1 MRRPAARAAALA
13 CLCCLAI
20 SSSLAEDPAGAIGA
34 PPMET
39 AAEKFAAANADA
51 PTAPPPLSPADA
63 ATALSRVAQ
72 ITLVRH
78 GEHAHLD
85 GVNTPCLSEVGVSRA
100 GSLAAWARDPP
111 RGVLARVDVVAAMNG
126 TGGDPPSVRPID
138 SAVPAVLAFRVPH
151 ARFVRRWGQWDSL
164 AAARAILD
172 EGALPRHAGGRGGGG
187 GGGGGDGSAV
197 LVVWFHWGLVAILN
211 ALGVPTTGWNAQS
224 LDAATTE
231 AYNAAIVLTPH
242 GAPRLG
248 DGPNGTRV
256 VLADP
261 DPRAGVRVRLFRTP
275 PIDRESLLPPSPDP
289 DKEVVFFDETVP
301 WAVVARQAGSVVRV
315 VPVNET
321 AGGAVGGKAPV
332 VVERAE
338 PAGQE

>member
-78 GEHAHLD
+78 GEHAHL
-85 GVNTPCLSEVGVSRA
+85 GSEGTPCLSEVGVARA
-100 GSLAAWARDPP
+100 GALAAWARDPP
-111 RGVLARVDVVAAMNG
+111 RGLLARVDAVVAMNG
-126 TGGDPPSVRPID
+126 TTGDPPSVRPIN
-138 SAVPAVLAFRVPH
+138 SAVPTVVAFRVPPG
-151 ARFVRRWGQWDSL
+151 RFVRAWSQWDSL
-164 AAARAILD
+164 AAARAVLD
-172 EGALPRHAGGRGGGG
+172 QGAAPPPTGRAS
-187 GGGGGDGSAV
+187 DGSAV
-197 LVVWFHWGLVAILN
+197 LVVWFHWGLVAVLN

-224 LDAATTE
+224 LDDATSE
-231 AYNAAIVLTPH
+231 AYNAAVVLTPH
-242 GAPRLG
+242 GVPRLG

-256 VLADP
+256 VLADA
-261 DPRAGVRVRLFRTP
+261 DPRAGVRVRLYRTP
-275 PIDRESLLPPSPDP
+275 PIDKTSLLSPSPDP
-289 DKEVVFFDETVP
+289 GKDAVLFEETVP

-315 VPVNET
+315 VPASETT
-321 AGGAVGGKAPV
+321 AGGRAPV

-338 PAGQE
+338 PESQL